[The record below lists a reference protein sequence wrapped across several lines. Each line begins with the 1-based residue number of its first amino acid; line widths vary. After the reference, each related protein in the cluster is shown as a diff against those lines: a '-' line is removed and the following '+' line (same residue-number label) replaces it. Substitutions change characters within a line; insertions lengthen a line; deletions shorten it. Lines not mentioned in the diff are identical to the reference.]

1 MLAKKLQVVLLSM
14 TVWATVASVSLAQ
27 ECDCNPLPSEGKYT
41 DDSEFVQMTYQESE
55 FVRLTYLD
63 GDTENCPTQLRMQAR
78 RIDSP
83 DEVIDVVLDCDRV
96 TSVWSGTELT
106 SFAGLFRYNLS
117 GEPPQPSMAS
127 SGCAPQPPQLAAA
140 FGMTEKIKL
149 EIILPPAIA
158 AFGNRTVTA
167 TLSCSQ

>member
-41 DDSEFVQMTYQESE
+41 DDSEFV
-55 FVRLTYLD
+55 RLTYLD

-96 TSVWSGTELT
+96 TSIWSGTELT

-167 TLSCSQ
+167 TLYCPQ